1 MNAEGR
7 DQNEKSYN
15 GLWSQIRFV
24 IDNKIGWAEVSG
36 EAENQFCRVSTI
48 DEVIDPSV
56 IKKVYKDAKIDEDGC
71 HYSRREAGG
80 KKSVRKIAY
89 GIIEE

>member
-1 MNAEGR
+1 MADYR
-7 DQNEKSYN
+7 KMYTI
-15 GLWSQIRFV
+15 LCT
-24 IDNKIGWAEVSG
+24 A
-36 EAENQFCRVSTI
+36 I

-56 IKKVYKDAKIDEDGC
+56 IKKVYKDAKIDEDGY